1 MMTELYI
8 RLSILFLALAMNA
21 DGRYASETE
30 QAGAYIRVL
39 FKPPTGEIE
48 EVAS

>member
-1 MMTELYI
+1 MTELYI
-8 RLSILFLALAMNA
+8 RLSILFLVLAMKA
-21 DGRYASETE
+21 DGRSSNETE
-30 QAGAYIRVL
+30 QAGAYIRAL